1 MDIVKRQEIL
11 QVYRNLDAG
20 DLAGLLRK
28 ARQPLHDLNPSAID
42 PMPCVV
48 RPEEVPFLR
57 EAAAQWGNLLT
68 LVYRDLWGAQELL
81 SSGVLDFDLV
91 WGTLGFDPAFS
102 SVLPRNVQPLSL
114 IRFDLVRDPLGWW
127 RLVSLGTEIPRG
139 LGFLLETRLGHG
151 RLFGGKVPH
160 DNLIRL
166 APFFQGL
173 KDLWFQAS
181 LTHKD
186 EPAIAVWT
194 SGPADLLY
202 FEPVALS
209 RYFGYPLVESRDLTV
224 RSGKVFLKTLGGLR
238 PVDVLVR
245 MVPDKALDPLAGNP
259 GGFGG
264 VAGLMQA
271 VRDGAVLVTNAPG
284 AGILGHPALLPHY
297 SAMARHLLG
306 QELTLPGGE
315 ALQVA
320 GTEEFFQDDRWVEAP
335 VGIRLFAA
343 RLPGGWELLPGGL
356 VQRLEGPNFDPE
368 LFGGTKKDLWFLS
381 SSAEPVVT
389 LLPTGEKPSEINR
402 AADLPSRVADDLFW
416 LGRYTERAWVDLR
429 FLEKWWEGR
438 YEGGREHRTA
448 GADLLDALVK
458 ALGMLPEEAEDEA
471 APWKDSRLAETI
483 VAVHQIAG
491 QVLDRLSME
500 THRILREF
508 GLFTRAG
515 GDQPFPE
522 LLRQLNLRL
531 AAFSGLTMESMT
543 RNPGW
548 RFLDMGR
555 RLERARLVIE
565 GLREFFVLEEGE
577 ENLTLLLDI
586 FDSTLTYRTRYRL
599 SPQRGPV
606 LDLLLLDE
614 TNPRSLA
621 FQLESLS
628 RHVEQLP
635 RTTQRP
641 YWSVEE
647 RTILDLMT
655 RIRLTDGT
663 ALVPGVLEPFL
674 DGLSE
679 ELEAFAQA
687 LHQTYLAKIDP
698 MEALQARGRGETP

>member
-11 QVYRNLDAG
+11 QVYRDLDPG
-20 DLAGLLRK
+20 DLAALVRK
-28 ARQPLHDLNPSAID
+28 ARQPLHDLNPSAVD
-42 PMPCVV
+42 PMPSVV

-57 EAAAQWGNLLT
+57 EAAAQWGSLLT
-68 LVYRDLWGAQELL
+68 RVYRDLWGAQELL
-81 SSGVLDFDLV
+81 GSGVLDPGLV

-102 SVLPRNVQPLSL
+102 HVLPRNVEPLSL
-114 IRFDLVRDPLGWW
+114 IRFDLVRDVHGLW
-127 RLVSLGTEIPRG
+127 RLAALGTEIPRG
-139 LGFLLETRLGHG
+139 LGFLLETRIAHG

-186 EPAIAVWT
+186 EPSIAVWT

-245 MVPDKALDPLAGNP
+245 MVADRALDPLAGNP

-284 AGILGHPALLPHY
+284 AGLLGHPALLPFY
-297 SAMARHLLG
+297 PAMARHLLG
-306 QELTLPGGE
+306 QELTLPPGDGAE
-315 ALQVA
+315 A
-320 GTEEFFQDDRWVEAP
+320 GTEEFFEEGRWVEAP
-335 VGIRLFAA
+335 VGVRLFAA
-343 RLPGGWELLPGGL
+343 RLPGGWELMPGGL
-356 VQRLEGPNFDPE
+356 GQRLDSPSFDPE

-381 SSAEPVVT
+381 SSAEPLVS

-429 FLEKWWEGR
+429 FLEKWWEQR
-438 YEGGREHRTA
+438 YEGGRDHHTA
-448 GADLLDALVK
+448 SAHLLDALVK
-458 ALGMLPEEAEDEA
+458 ALGMLPGEAETEEAA
-471 APWKDSRLAETI
+471 WKDSRLAETI
-483 VAVHQIAG
+483 GAVHQIAG
-491 QVLDRLSME
+491 QVLDRLSLE
-500 THRILREF
+500 THRILGEF
-508 GLFTRAG
+508 GLFTRSG
-515 GDQPFPE
+515 GEQPFPD

-543 RNPGW
+543 RSPGW

-577 ENLTLLLDI
+577 DTLSLLLDI

-599 SPQRGPV
+599 LPQRGPV

-628 RHVEQLP
+628 RHVEHLP

-647 RTILDLMT
+647 RTILDLTT

-663 ALVPGVLEPFL
+663 ALGPGVLEPFL

-679 ELEAFAQA
+679 QLEAFAQA

-698 MEALQARGRGETP
+698 MEALQARGRGEAP